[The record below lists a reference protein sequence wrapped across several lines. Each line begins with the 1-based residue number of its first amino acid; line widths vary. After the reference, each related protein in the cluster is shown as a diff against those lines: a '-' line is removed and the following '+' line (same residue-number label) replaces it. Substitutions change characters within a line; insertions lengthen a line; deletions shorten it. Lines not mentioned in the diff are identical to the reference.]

1 MTADDWRQQ
10 ANCLGT
16 AVNLFFPE
24 QGASTHDAVWAK
36 AICAACPVR
45 TECLDANIDEKWGIW
60 GGMSERER
68 RKERRRRAGFAEENE
83 PPAQPRKR
91 IRSAPMQPCGT
102 RAAFRRHYLAGETP
116 CGPCREANAEYQRAY
131 RSEYRRN
138 KEANS

>member
-16 AVNLFFPE
+16 SVNLFFPE
-24 QGASTHDAVWAK
+24 QGASLDAVWAK

-45 TECLDANIDEKWGIW
+45 QKCLDANLHETVGIW
-60 GGMSERER
+60 GGMSEEER
-68 RKERRRRAGFAEENE
+68 RKERRRRAGFAEDA
-83 PPAQPRKR
+83 PAQPRKR

-138 KEANS
+138 KEAS